1 MYIFQASRHDYA
13 HEHLAV
19 CSVCPTLIRICI
31 YWFNK
36 MESCQQSLS
45 KLYYDQSIKK
55 KSYEYV
61 LAVYIYED
69 GDIWSRSSSS
79 WTRGT
84 LKKSFRFTGS
94 SSSPSWLTKP
104 YDRWAAYYFRCNYR
118 FCWAVHLF
126 IFPPHVFVLWR
137 IWSVISFLFPPGLS
151 ISDE

>member
-94 SSSPSWLTKP
+94 SSPSWLTKP
-104 YDRWAAYYFRCNYR
+104 YDRWATYYFRCNYR
-118 FCWAVHLF
+118 FCWLYIYLF
-126 IFPPHVFVLWR
+126 FHPT
-137 IWSVISFLFPPGLS
+137 FLFFEGYDPSSVLFPTGLS